1 MTHQERKLD
10 HVFIMA
16 AGTGGH
22 IFPGLAIARYLKSQ
36 GIRVSWLGTPKGM
49 EVKWVSAEAFPFYAV
64 DVSGL
69 RGKRVLSWLK
79 APFKLFRAFLQSG
92 RIFLKEKP
100 DVVLAMGGFVCGP
113 GGLAARFLRI
123 PLVIHEQNS
132 IAGLTNRLLSKAP
145 SRISPLKI
153 LEAFPNSF
161 SQKTQAVL
169 TGNPVREDLL
179 QIAPPEQ
186 RLLRREGALKL
197 LILGGSRG
205 SQAINQTV
213 PHAMTLMPLDQ
224 KLEIYHQTGQIH
236 FEETKQLY
244 NKHQIEANIV
254 DFINDM
260 PSAYQWADLVLCRSG
275 ALTLAELCCVGI
287 GSILVP
293 FPYAVDD
300 HQTSNAKYLSRA
312 NAAILLQQQDLNA
325 EELARQLMYFSKNRH
340 YLMDM
345 AKNAYS
351 LRIEDATQKVV
362 SYLQA
367 MVSLSS

>member
-1 MTHQERKLD
+1 MIQKKKLD

-22 IFPGLAIARYLKSQ
+22 IFPGLAIARNLKSQ
-36 GIRVSWLGTPKGM
+36 GIRVSWLGTPNGM
-49 EVKWVSAEAFPFYAV
+49 EVKWVSAENFPFYAV
-64 DVSGL
+64 DISGL

-79 APFKLFRAFLQSG
+79 APFKLFRAFLQSI

-113 GGLAARFLRI
+113 GGLAARCLSI

-132 IAGLTNRLLSKAP
+132 IAGLTNRLLSKA
-145 SRISPLKI
+145 SFSPLKI

-161 SQKTQAVL
+161 SQKTQTVL

-179 QIAPPEQ
+179 QVAPPEQ
-186 RLLRREGALKL
+186 RLLSREGTLKL

-205 SQAINQTV
+205 AQAINQTV
-213 PHAMTLMPLDQ
+213 PHAMALVPLDQ
-224 KLEIYHQTGQIH
+224 RLEIYHQTGQIH
-236 FEETKQLY
+236 LEETKQLY
-244 NKHQIEANIV
+244 SKHQIEAKIV

-300 HQTSNAKYLSRA
+300 HQTSNAKYLSQA
-312 NAAILLQQQDLNA
+312 NAAILLRQQDLSA

-340 YLMDM
+340 CLMDM

-362 SYLQA
+362 RSLQE
-367 MVSLSS
+367 MVM